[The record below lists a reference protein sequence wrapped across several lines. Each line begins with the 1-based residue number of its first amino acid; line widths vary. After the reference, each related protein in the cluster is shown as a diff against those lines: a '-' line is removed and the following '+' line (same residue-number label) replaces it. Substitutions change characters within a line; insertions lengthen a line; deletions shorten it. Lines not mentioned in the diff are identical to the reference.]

1 MSTNIIIIIAILI
14 IPAIAQI
21 LLSANYRH
29 YRSMINGA
37 KISGF
42 EVARAILDKNG
53 LNNIHIVQTAGNLS
67 DHYDSTRQVVR
78 LSKDVFDGNTI
89 AALAVAAHE
98 CGHAIQDKNGYF
110 FMRIRSFIFPVV
122 KAATSFSYILF
133 FIALVI
139 EAVDLM
145 YVAIALVAMGLIFQL
160 ITLPVEF
167 NASKIAKKQLQ
178 DLSLV
183 KAEEVD
189 GATKMLFAA
198 ALTYV
203 AGVLAS
209 ALNIVR
215 LILIANDRR
224 R

>member
-21 LLSANYRH
+21 LLSANYRR
-29 YRSMINGA
+29 YRSMTNGA

-224 R
+224 H